1 MLAKQYPLTLPPWF
15 ALIIRTFSA
24 LEGLGL
30 SLDDKYRSDR
40 RRERQSPASHVSVM
54 SDNEHMVLDTPP
66 PAHVLLS
73 VAGSAS

>member
-1 MLAKQYPLTLPPWF
+1 MSGERACLVCDFQDIGNQVEILAKQYPLTLPAWF

-40 RRERQSPASHVSVM
+40 A
-54 SDNEHMVLDTPP
+54 
-66 PAHVLLS
+66 
-73 VAGSAS
+73 

>member
-1 MLAKQYPLTLPPWF
+1 MEVLAKQYPLTLPPWF

-40 RRERQSPASHVSVM
+40 AASRHSTTRQRTH
-54 SDNEHMVLDTPP
+54 LT
-66 PAHVLLS
+66 
-73 VAGSAS
+73 